1 MKEGREEEESII
13 QEMQNLDYSYTFMD
27 FVN

>member
-1 MKEGREEEESII
+1 MKEGREEEESIMQKI
-13 QEMQNLDYSYTFMD
+13 QNLDYSYTFMD

>member
-1 MKEGREEEESII
+1 MKEGRKKKKILYKRYK
-13 QEMQNLDYSYTFMD
+13 NLDYSYTFMD

>member
-13 QEMQNLDYSYTFMD
+13 QEIQNLDYSYTFMD

>member
-13 QEMQNLDYSYTFMD
+13 QEMQNLDCSYTFMD